1 MMVLKCLSCWVRCC
15 AVAIST
21 CWTGLGARGARWA
34 LQGRAIRLSNP
45 GKPREAGA
53 ATSVSTDVRRIL
65 SLWGA
70 ILAALWRWVRMMIS
84 GVEQRAFYRTHNG
97 SIVFVVLEQ
106 DSDGDPWLLV
116 LSGGSDEW
124 MPGDAFHLRADGSI
138 LGHEQ
143 CDEHPMLLRE
153 RMEYDLPALG
163 NWMPLEIGP
172 CHDFGRARSEW
183 LDVIKQMQVL
193 LIEFARHV
201 PPAPEVGAFYR
212 TLNGSIV
219 CVLAIEGGAA
229 EVAVLD
235 GGVAEFQPGYVYRMA
250 ADGSPG
256 NGNPL
261 GLALALDS
269 RIEIALHG

>member
-34 LQGRAIRLSNP
+34 LQGRAIRLTNP
-45 GKPREAGA
+45 GKPREARA

-106 DSDGDPWLLV
+106 DSDGDAWLLV

-138 LGHEQ
+138 LEHEQ

-153 RMEYDLPALG
+153 RMEYDLPVLG

-193 LIEFARHV
+193 LIESARHV
-201 PPAPEVGAFYR
+201 PPTPEVGAFYR

>member
-1 MMVLKCLSCWVRCC
+1 MMVLKCSSCWVRCC

-65 SLWGA
+65 SPWRA

-124 MPGDAFHLRADGSI
+124 MPGDALHLRADGSI

-143 CDEHPMLLRE
+143 CDEHPLLLRE
-153 RMEYDLPALG
+153 RIDCDLPALR
-163 NWMPLEIGP
+163 NWMPLAIGA
-172 CHDFGRARSEW
+172 CHDFGQARSAW
-183 LDVIKQMQVL
+183 LDIINQMKVL
-193 LIEFARHV
+193 LIEFAQHV
-201 PPAPEVGAFYR
+201 PPTPEEGGFYR